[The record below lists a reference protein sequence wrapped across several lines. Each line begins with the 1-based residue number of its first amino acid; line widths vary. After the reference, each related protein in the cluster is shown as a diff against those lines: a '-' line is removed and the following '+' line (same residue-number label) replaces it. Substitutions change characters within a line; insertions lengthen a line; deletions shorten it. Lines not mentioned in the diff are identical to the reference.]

1 MIILYT
7 GNGKGKTTAALGIA
21 LRAIGNGWKVGMVQ
35 FIKNKTSTAEVKF
48 ADSANLPFDIFPM
61 GDGFIWKTKNRERDI
76 ETCKK
81 IWKFIE
87 DLISQKIYNVLI
99 LDEINIVL
107 GLKYLDTAKVISVL
121 DNRPENMHIILT
133 GRNAPQ
139 KIIDYADLVTEMK
152 KIKHPF
158 DKGQQAVK
166 GIDY

>member
-7 GNGKGKTTAALGIA
+7 GNGKGKTTAALGLA
-21 LRAIGNGWKVGMVQ
+21 LRGIGNGWKVGMVQ
-35 FIKNKTSTAEVKF
+35 FIKNKTSTAEFKF
-48 ADSANLPFDIFPM
+48 AESANLSFDIFPM
-61 GDGFIWKTKNRERDI
+61 GDGFTWKTKNREDDI
-76 ETCKK
+76 KTCKK

-107 GLKYLDTAKVISVL
+107 DLKYLDTAKVISVL
-121 DNRPENMHIILT
+121 ENCPENMHIILT

-139 KIIDYADLVTEMK
+139 AIIDYADLVTEMK

-158 DKGQQAVK
+158 DKGQMALK